1 MSLTLRPELD
11 KLRCAEEGCG
21 CADELVLGPTC
32 HPEMTTIATYAKGEL
47 ALECAECGATYLTV
61 LVAG

>member
-1 MSLTLRPELD
+1 MTR
-11 KLRCAEEGCG
+11 
-21 CADELVLGPTC
+21 LVLGPTC
-32 HPEMTTIATYAKGEL
+32 HPEQLTVATYTKGEL